1 MEFKISKV
9 QILSA
14 VLTDCCCFSD
24 QQWLLESMSKHLSH
38 IHLNSSQIFIPENPG
53 VEWSNLVGLKSLDQ
67 TPNSLCTFY
76 FYEIDPSLCT
86 FLLLGNKSCKFVV
99 LLHSRK
105 CTWLTFFQ
113 TTFPAFPT
121 NQSIYA
127 KFRIKVF
134 SIWNHIRPLNHALL
148 NLVVNQTDS
157 ILACSDE
164 PKKIKDLTKSK
175 KFWGKLLHKISFIIL
190 A

>member
-14 VLTDCCCFSD
+14 LLTDCCCFSD
-24 QQWLLESMSKHLSH
+24 QTQQWLLESMSKHLSQ

-121 NQSIYA
+121 NQKYICKIQNQS
-127 KFRIKVF
+127 V
-134 SIWNHIRPLNHALL
+134 L
-148 NLVVNQTDS
+148 NLKSHKALEPCPVKLGRKPNWQHFGMLWWAKENQRFNQ
-157 ILACSDE
+157 I
-164 PKKIKDLTKSK
+164 KKILRQITP
-175 KFWGKLLHKISFIIL
+175 
-190 A
+190 